1 MGGRGVSSTRFFLL
15 EASLF
20 IQDSE
25 PPISAGIWA
34 KGDGREAEESPR
46 GLLFFLW
53 LPINVLNRQAAA
65 ECHPSKDACRYTLMQ
80 NLMGLAHN
88 QI

>member
-1 MGGRGVSSTRFFLL
+1 M
-15 EASLF
+15 F

-25 PPISAGIWA
+25 PPMAAGIWA

-53 LPINVLNRQAAA
+53 LPINVFNRQAAD
-65 ECHPSKDACRYTLMQ
+65 ECRISWALHTTRSDLQLCNFLVLRPHVS
-80 NLMGLAHN
+80 
-88 QI
+88 